1 MKQTIDSV
9 GISPNGR
16 AKTPLAEID
25 PEVSLNKDSFEEL
38 LSKIDSGLR
47 ALPATAQV
55 CLPPLSC
62 PSQFIHHHSL
72 CVGKS
77 M

>member
-1 MKQTIDSV
+1 MVRKTVDNV
-9 GISPNGR
+9 GISPNGK

-25 PEVSLNKDSFEEL
+25 PEVRLNKESFEEL

-55 CLPPLSC
+55 DTPPPGILNT
-62 PSQFIHHHSL
+62 
-72 CVGKS
+72 K
-77 M
+77 

>member
-1 MKQTIDSV
+1 MVRETVNMV
-9 GISPNGR
+9 GISPNGK

-25 PEVSLNKDSFEEL
+25 PEVRMDKQSFEEL

-55 CLPPLSC
+55 HLLPPRPPPRPNPHILQ
-62 PSQFIHHHSL
+62 PS
-72 CVGKS
+72 
-77 M
+77 